1 MHRAMHPCQAC
12 ARDLTE
18 PMRALL
24 AAIRAEQP
32 SVPLV
37 VVTPTV
43 SWREGVACTG
53 PAGATPQQQRA
64 QIGNA
69 VQAMQRGGDSNLYLI
84 SGLQIMPKAY
94 VGDGV
99 HPTDLGQREIALNL
113 DAEMGF
119 APVQVRT
126 V

>member
-1 MHRAMHPCQAC
+1 MPPCQAC

-18 PMRALL
+18 PMTELL
-24 AAIRAEQP
+24 AAIHTEQP

-43 SWREGVACTG
+43 SWREGVPCTG

-64 QIGNA
+64 QIGYA
-69 VQAMQRGGDSNLYLI
+69 VQAMQRGGDGNLYLI
-84 SGLQIMPKAY
+84 SGLQLLPKAY

-119 APVQVRT
+119 APVQAQPV
-126 V
+126 